1 MTDGRVPLSA
11 TLLRLR
17 TDEQLVS
24 AFRAGSDDAF
34 RVIHDRYQGR
44 LLAYARQMLRG
55 SGGDAEDAMQD
66 VFVRAFRSLRATNRP
81 ILLRAWLYRIA
92 HNRCI
97 DELRRPIAVPTELDG
112 ETPRGAAALT
122 NTHDP
127 SVVAERSEILAR
139 LVADVRTLPAPQR
152 SVLLMREIQGM
163 TYQELADALGVSIP
177 AVKSLLLRART
188 GLVDL
193 RLARETPC
201 PDIHTDLVT
210 SVDRGVRMN
219 ARARRHLRECS
230 GCRAYHGELRSIH
243 KGLAAL
249 APVGPFAKL
258 ASLLGIGGGGSTA
271 GGGAA
276 ALGTTGGAATA
287 TTTGGALGGAG
298 LLGSATAAKVVAV
311 VATAAVVG
319 GATPVALQLSAGPPK
334 PHVSFPANAGQLSAT
349 TGATVGPSSSVAAV
363 GGAGVAAPPPGGGPA
378 SELALSSAAT
388 TGVSGVTLTT
398 GSTGATG
405 ASGASGVSGPSGAS
419 GVSGASGPTAATGA
433 SDATSSGGTIA
444 VAGGATSNATVTATT
459 APPATHGASGDTDS
473 TGASGPT
480 AVIARASTGTSGAS
494 AGSGASGNSGASGA
508 SAGTGAR

>member
-55 SGGDAEDAMQD
+55 SGGDAEDALQD

-112 ETPRGAAALT
+112 ETPRAAAALT
-122 NTHDP
+122 NTQDP

-139 LVADVRTLPAPQR
+139 LLDDVRTLPAPQR
-152 SVLLMREIQGM
+152 SVLLMRELQGM
-163 TYQELADALGVSIP
+163 SYQELGDALGVSIP

-230 GCRAYHGELRSIH
+230 GCRAYHHELRSIH

-258 ASLLGIGGGGSTA
+258 ASLLGIGGGG
-271 GGGAA
+271 
-276 ALGTTGGAATA
+276 GTTA
-287 TTTGGALGGAG
+287 GGALGGAG

-311 VATAAVVG
+311 VVTAAVVG

-349 TGATVGPSSSVAAV
+349 TGATVGPSSSVSAV
-363 GGAGVAAPPPGGGPA
+363 VGAGLAATPAGGGPA

-388 TGVSGVTLTT
+388 TGATGVSGVTLTT

-405 ASGASGVSGPSGAS
+405 ASGDSGAS
-419 GVSGASGPTAATGA
+419 GVSGVSGPTAATGA

-444 VAGGATSNATVTATT
+444 AASGSSSTTAVAATT
-459 APPATHGASGDTDS
+459 SPPATQGASGDTDS

-480 AVIARASTGTSGAS
+480 AIIARASTGATGAS
-494 AGSGASGNSGASGA
+494 AGSGASGNSGAS
-508 SAGTGAR
+508 AGTGAR

>member
-1 MTDGRVPLSA
+1 VPLSA

-17 TDEQLVS
+17 TDEQLVC

-55 SGGDAEDAMQD
+55 SGGDAEDALQD

-112 ETPRGAAALT
+112 ETPRAAAALT
-122 NTHDP
+122 NTQDP
-127 SVVAERSEILAR
+127 SVVAERSETLAR
-139 LVADVRTLPAPQR
+139 LVDDVRTLPAPQR
-152 SVLLMREIQGM
+152 SVLLMRELQGM
-163 TYQELADALGVSIP
+163 SYQELADALGVSIP

-210 SVDRGVRMN
+210 AVDRGVRMN
-219 ARARRHLRECS
+219 ARARRHLRDCS
-230 GCRAYHGELRSIH
+230 GCRAYHHELRSIH

-276 ALGTTGGAATA
+276 ALSTGGGAATA
-287 TTTGGALGGAG
+287 TTTSGAAGVLGGAG
-298 LLGSATAAKVVAV
+298 LLGSASAAKVVAV
-311 VATAAVVG
+311 VVTAAVVG
-319 GATPVALQLSAGPPK
+319 SATPVALQLSAGAPK
-334 PHVSFPANAGQLSAT
+334 PHLSFPVNAGQLSAT
-349 TGATVGPSSSVAAV
+349 TGATVGPSSSVPAV
-363 GGAGVAAPPPGGGPA
+363 VGAGLAATPA
-378 SELALSSAAT
+378 SGAPADELALSSAAT
-388 TGVSGVTLTT
+388 TGATGVSGATLTT

-405 ASGASGVSGPSGAS
+405 ASGMSGVSGP
-419 GVSGASGPTAATGA
+419 TLATGA
-433 SDATSSGGTIA
+433 TDATASGGTIA
-444 VAGGATSNATVTATT
+444 VASGSSSASAVAATT
-459 APPATHGASGDTDS
+459 SPAVAQGASGDTDS

-480 AVIARASTGTSGAS
+480 AIIARASTGASGAG

>member
-34 RVIHDRYQGR
+34 RVIHDRYRGR

-112 ETPRGAAALT
+112 ETPRAAAALT
-122 NTHDP
+122 NTQDP

-139 LVADVRTLPAPQR
+139 LVDDVRTLPAPQR
-152 SVLLMREIQGM
+152 SVLLMRELQGM
-163 TYQELADALGVSIP
+163 SYQELADALGVSIP

-230 GCRAYHGELRSIH
+230 GCRAYHHELRSIH

-258 ASLLGIGGGGSTA
+258 ASLLGIGGGGGTA

-276 ALGTTGGAATA
+276 ALSTSGGAATA
-287 TTTGGALGGAG
+287 TTTSGALGGAG

-349 TGATVGPSSSVAAV
+349 TGATVGPSSSVPAV
-363 GGAGVAAPPPGGGPA
+363 VGAGLAATPAGGGPA

-388 TGVSGVTLTT
+388 TGATGVSGVTLTT
-398 GSTGATG
+398 GSTGATST
-405 ASGASGVSGPSGAS
+405 SGDSGTSGVSG
-419 GVSGASGPTAATGA
+419 VSGPTAATGA

-444 VAGGATSNATVTATT
+444 AASGSTSTSTVAATT
-459 APPATHGASGDTDS
+459 SPPATQGASGDTDS

-480 AVIARASTGTSGAS
+480 AIIARASTGATGTS
-494 AGSGASGNSGASGA
+494 AGSGASGNSGAS
-508 SAGTGAR
+508 AGTGAR